1 MSKKMFIIC
10 VVLAMISSCKNY
22 ASGEDLKQNLKEQV
36 EGFLDTKKEE
46 LFGGFEKP
54 EAKVKPKAE
63 ELVQAD
69 EPQGQ
74 GEDQVVQGVA
84 EDSESKENGIDKNDQ
99 ELQEEIEK
107 EIKELKDKIDKADP
121 KNISIRTYSGYEK
134 KIKELKGKLEEKLK
148 DEKDKE
154 KFKNELETLEK
165 TLKDKMEKRKK
176 ELEEVRKK
184 FQEFKEQVD
193 TATGGTYGQQ
203 VKGKG
208 SIGFQAWQCAKNLGL
223 SISNINSNTDEL
235 ANKVIDDS
243 LEKIEEELK
252 SIEEESKNVK
262 K

>member
-1 MSKKMFIIC
+1 MNKIMKIFIIC
-10 VVLAMISSCKNY
+10 VVLVLIISCKNY
-22 ASGEDLKQNLKEQV
+22 ASDKDEKSLEQNLKEKV

-74 GEDQVVQGVA
+74 GEDQVVQGVV

-99 ELQEEIEK
+99 ELQEEIKK

-148 DEKDKE
+148 DE
-154 KFKNELETLEK
+154 
-165 TLKDKMEKRKK
+165 
-176 ELEEVRKK
+176 
-184 FQEFKEQVD
+184 
-193 TATGGTYGQQ
+193 
-203 VKGKG
+203 
-208 SIGFQAWQCAKNLGL
+208 
-223 SISNINSNTDEL
+223 
-235 ANKVIDDS
+235 
-243 LEKIEEELK
+243 
-252 SIEEESKNVK
+252 
-262 K
+262 